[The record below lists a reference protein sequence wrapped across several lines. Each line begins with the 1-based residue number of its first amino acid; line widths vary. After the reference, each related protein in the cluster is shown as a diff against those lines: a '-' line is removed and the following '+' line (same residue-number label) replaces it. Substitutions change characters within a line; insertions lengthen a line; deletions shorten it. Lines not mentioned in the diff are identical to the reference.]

1 MDKDFFGRILKKT
14 NNRVLYIILIIGIVL
29 MLFSSRS
36 SQPVKN
42 ASAAK
47 TTEQTELSRILSG
60 IKGAG
65 RVEVM
70 VTYYGSATSRIVY
83 DTKTRGS
90 DTDKTAVV
98 SGGEAITSGESFPRV
113 KGVVVVA
120 GGADDEQTCAAI
132 REAVMV
138 ALDVPE
144 YKVSIQRGG

>member
-1 MDKDFFGRILKKT
+1 MDKDFLGRILKKT

-36 SQPVKN
+36 SHPVKN

-98 SGGEAITSGESFPRV
+98 SGGEAITSGESFPSRLCRTEYCCQRC
-113 KGVVVVA
+113 A
-120 GGADDEQTCAAI
+120 GF
-132 REAVMV
+132 
-138 ALDVPE
+138 L
-144 YKVSIQRGG
+144 